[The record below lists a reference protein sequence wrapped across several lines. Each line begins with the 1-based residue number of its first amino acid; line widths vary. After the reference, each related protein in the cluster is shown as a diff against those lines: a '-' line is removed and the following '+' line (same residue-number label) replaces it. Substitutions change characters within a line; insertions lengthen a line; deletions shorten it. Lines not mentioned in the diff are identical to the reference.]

1 MNTKL
6 LFYLINPT
14 TRRWGYLMAI
24 LILLSIPF
32 IAMQFT
38 SEVNW
43 DLFDFGVAFVFF
55 SLLFTAMEVILLW
68 KVSLKTKFIS
78 LLVLLLAFM
87 LLWAEMA
94 VGIFNSPIAGS

>member
-1 MNTKL
+1 MNTS
-6 LFYLINPT
+6 LFFYFINSS
-14 TRRWGYLMAI
+14 TRRWGYLIAI

-43 DLFDFGVAFVFF
+43 DVFDFGVALVFF
-55 SLLFTAMEVILLW
+55 SLLFAAMEGIILW

-78 LLVLLLAFM
+78 LLILLLAFM

>member
-55 SLLFTAMEVILLW
+55 SLLFSAMEVILLW